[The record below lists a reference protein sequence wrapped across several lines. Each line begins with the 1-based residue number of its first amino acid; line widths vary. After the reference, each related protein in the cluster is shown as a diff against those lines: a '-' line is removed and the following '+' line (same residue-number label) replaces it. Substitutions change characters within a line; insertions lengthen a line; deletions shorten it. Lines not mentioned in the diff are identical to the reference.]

1 MTAAVTLGFVHGCA
15 VGQAFFK
22 LKDVSAKNAMLKRG
36 YFRSVLSLVGLA
48 FCASLRSGETTAN
61 VLVMACAVA
70 ILSATLSSSLAF
82 QFYQLPN
89 MVTSGPDFLQHKAL
103 SLAYLD
109 GIGFFLAAPI
119 WAVSGRV
126 AQSLGWAITWSLLAI
141 LVTAGATVMMLAVQ
155 PTLQTQQQGTT

>member
-1 MTAAVTLGFVHGCA
+1 
-15 VGQAFFK
+15 
-22 LKDVSAKNAMLKRG
+22 
-36 YFRSVLSLVGLA
+36 
-48 FCASLRSGETTAN
+48 
-61 VLVMACAVA
+61 
-70 ILSATLSSSLAF
+70 
-82 QFYQLPN
+82 